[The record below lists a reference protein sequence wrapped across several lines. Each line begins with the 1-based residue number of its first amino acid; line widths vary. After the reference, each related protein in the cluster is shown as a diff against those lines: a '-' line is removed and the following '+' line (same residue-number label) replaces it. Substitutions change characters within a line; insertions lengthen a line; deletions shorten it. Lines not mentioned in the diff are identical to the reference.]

1 MPQTICLIGPM
12 ATGKSTIA
20 EELSKIVNLPRVPM
34 DKVRCYYYFK
44 HGYSLE
50 TERQLETFEKKVQYW
65 KPFEL
70 ISVKEILKDFPNSI
84 IDFGAGLS
92 YYPKKEH
99 LNEIKT
105 FLKEYPNIFLLLPSI
120 DKKESLEICN
130 ERLKIRKGS
139 ELDKNDI
146 NANRDFIYHESN
158 YEICKHIIYTKNREP
173 SDIAIEIKS
182 KIK

>member
-34 DKVRCYYYFK
+34 DKVRYYYYFK
-44 HGYSLE
+44 QGYSLE
-50 TERQLETFEKKVQYW
+50 TERQLETFEKKVEYW

-70 ISVKEILKDFPNSI
+70 LAVKEILKDFPDSI

-92 YYPKKEH
+92 YYPKEEH
-99 LNEIKT
+99 LNEAKN
-105 FLKEYPNIFLLLPSI
+105 FLIEYQNIFLLLPSI
-120 DKKESLEICN
+120 DKEKSLEICN
-130 ERLKIRKGS
+130 NRLKIRKGS
-139 ELDKNDI
+139 ELDENDI
-146 NANRDFIYHESN
+146 NANREFIYHESN
-158 YEICKHIIYTKNREP
+158 YKLSKHIIYTKDREP
-173 SDIAIEIKS
+173 KDIALEIKS